1 MRPKTKNLLGVLVVV
16 LIAWISI
23 GGFVLYAINKVRTG
37 HGLDYYFTGEGV
49 QMNYIGVLIA
59 FAVAAV
65 AVLVGLII
73 RFWSRRGDI
82 WSGKGLKI
90 NKKAKT

>member
-1 MRPKTKNLLGVLVVV
+1 MHPKTKHLLGVFVGV
-16 LIAWISI
+16 LIALIGI

-49 QMNYIGVLIA
+49 QMNYIGVLITI
-59 FAVAAV
+59 AVAAV
-65 AVLVGLII
+65 ALLVALII
-73 RFWSRRGDI
+73 RFWSRRGDA
-82 WSGKGLKI
+82 WSSKGLKI